1 MKHKPQYRFA
11 WMIIM
16 ASVCL
21 VITAVLSSCDSKNHT
36 SEKAS
41 GTYAEF
47 VVFVDDRAVII
58 EKGIPAKD
66 ITTKWEGAGVKE
78 VIISKWDDREERRT
92 VTRIIGKNVTTL
104 EQWK

>member
-1 MKHKPQYRFA
+1 
-11 WMIIM
+11 M

-66 ITTKWEGAGVKE
+66 IT
-78 VIISKWDDREERRT
+78 SKWDDREERRT

>member
-1 MKHKPQYRFA
+1 M
-11 WMIIM
+11 
-16 ASVCL
+16 
-21 VITAVLSSCDSKNHT
+21 
-36 SEKAS
+36 
-41 GTYAEF
+41 
-47 VVFVDDRAVII
+47 II